1 MPNIG
6 ISREELFLP
15 VSMNSIH
22 KATDNNSNKIKR
34 QLSWQVL
41 HFSKVKLNHNGT
53 AAVTCTPYR
62 KESRVVKRHLKL
74 NDTPED

>member
-22 KATDNNSNKIKR
+22 KATDNNSNKVKR
-34 QLSWQVL
+34 QPPWQVL
-41 HFSKVKLNHNGT
+41 NFSKVSHNGT

-62 KESRVVKRHLKL
+62 KKIKAE
-74 NDTPED
+74 